1 MNSAGDI
8 KDETTLAA
16 VAEAPEDSERYLLFA
31 IIIDI
36 SEPHKTD
43 ETSNYVT
50 RLKIID
56 PSFNYKA
63 QLSVPNLRFH
73 KFVHISIFSET
84 PEAAPRIRFV
94 GDIIR
99 LRRFKFKF
107 SDRQELKGYEKIFSN
122 WLIYSGRKN
131 EPLTPQCVKNFS
143 KNVNRPLTKYEEGR
157 LADLRFWADHFFFVY
172 SMRYITWWVDMPKDK
187 DVYARGRGKVTSKN
201 VDLILRLQKNETAKK
216 RLLFID
222 TQGHSF
228 ELAISNSSLNV
239 GDVIQLKCVDVLID
253 AGAQAAARVVT
264 LTPNSSCLHIPK
276 FFLDHRM
283 FDRIAVAPRSA
294 AASVR
299 KEAAHLAFLADFTTE
314 LDSRG
319 KKSARKG
326 GQGRVVSAIRLNC
339 RELEVTPIAE
349 LLRAIEENPQ
359 ALLSKKFLVEGS
371 ITGFISLEPREIVK
385 RFYPQTKEVEPLS
398 QPAQD
403 RRHRAIYHLMP
414 LIRDAS
420 LRADQHLQAYILTNE
435 SELFIFDAWG
445 TLPSYDDIE
454 GWGQLKENQLQEF
467 VKKLNALKKPEFS
480 VRVVVQ
486 LMATP
491 SQKYFYKVVDTV
503 FVNF

>member
-1 MNSAGDI
+1 MNHCSDI

-16 VAEAPEDSERYLLFA
+16 IAENPEANERYLLYA

-36 SEPHKTD
+36 SEPHKPD
-43 ETSNYVT
+43 ETSNYIT

-73 KFVHISIFSET
+73 KFVHISVFSET

-107 SDRQELKGYEKIFSN
+107 SDRHELKGYEKNFSN
-122 WLIYSGRKN
+122 WLIYGGRKN
-131 EPLTPQCVKNFS
+131 DTLSAQCCKSFT
-143 KNVNRPLTKYEEGR
+143 KNVNRSLTKYEEGR
-157 LADLRFWADHFFFVY
+157 IADLRFWADHFFFVY

-187 DVYARGRGKVTSKN
+187 DVYARGRGKVVSKN
-201 VDLILRLQKNETAKK
+201 VDLILRLQKNEAAKK

-228 ELAISNSSLNV
+228 ELGISNSSLTV
-239 GDVIQLKCVDVLID
+239 GDVIQLKCVDVQID
-253 AGAQAAARVVT
+253 VGAPTAARVVS

-283 FDRIAVAPRSA
+283 FARLAIPPRSG
-294 AASVR
+294 AASV
-299 KEAAHLAFLADFTTE
+299 KKDAPQLAFLADFTTE
-314 LDSRG
+314 PAAAG

-326 GQGRVVSAIRLNC
+326 EDGRFVSAIRLSAV
-339 RELEVTPIAE
+339 ELELTPIAE
-349 LLRAIEENPQ
+349 LLRVLADNPQ
-359 ALLSKKFLVEGS
+359 PLLSKKFLIEGS
-371 ITGFISLEPREIVK
+371 ITGFISLDPNQIIK
-385 RFYPQTKEVEPLS
+385 RFYPQTKEVEELA

-414 LIRDAS
+414 LVRDAS
-420 LRADQHLQAYILTNE
+420 LPSDQHLQAYILTNE
-435 SELFIFDAWG
+435 NEFYMFDAWG
-445 TLPSYDDIE
+445 ILPAHDDIE
-454 GWGQLKENQLQEF
+454 GWAQLKENQVQEF
-467 VKKLNALKKPEFS
+467 IKKLNALKKPEFR
-480 VRVVVQ
+480 VRLVVQ
-486 LMATP
+486 LMMTP
-491 SQKYFYKVVDTV
+491 TQKCFYKVVDTV